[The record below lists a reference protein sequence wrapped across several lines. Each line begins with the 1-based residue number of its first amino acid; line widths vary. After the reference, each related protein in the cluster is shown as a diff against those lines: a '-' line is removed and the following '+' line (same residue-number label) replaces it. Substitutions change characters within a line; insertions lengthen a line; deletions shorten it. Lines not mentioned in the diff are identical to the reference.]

1 MIVVG
6 KTIEE
11 AFNRLEL
18 LVKTTNICIKA
29 PNPKIPTPIS
39 SSNSLL
45 DSLTLIDSSDEFYN
59 EENESIYERIN
70 SFSKRAYD
78 HVPLRIRFS
87 LPASCCLWA
96 FVFNSRWTRLSR
108 CSSQSNWLL
117 SAVVG
122 KGCSV
127 LQGSEWQSCIA
138 PSHVPIRWILVKC
151 SFCGFPEIGCI
162 FDCVPTFVSLL
173 MLRGIRINPS

>member
-18 LVKTTNICIKA
+18 LVKITNLCIKA
-29 PNPKIPTPIS
+29 PNPKAPLS
-39 SSNSLL
+39 SSYPFL
-45 DSLTLIDSSDEFYN
+45 DSLTLIDSSDEFYSR
-59 EENESIYERIN
+59 ENESIYERIN

-87 LPASCCLWA
+87 LPASCCLRA
-96 FVFNSRWTRLSR
+96 LVFNPRRAPRSH
-108 CSSQSNWLL
+108 CSSQSNRLL

-122 KGCSV
+122 KGSSV
-127 LQGSEWQSCIA
+127 LQRSEWQSCIA
-138 PSHVPIRWILVKC
+138 PSHVSSLWILVKC

-173 MLRGIRINPS
+173 MLRGIKLNPS